1 VVEVD
6 GGSGNC
12 IHKVDLDPGILWSWH
27 AIEVTTQVPGTQY
40 IVSHGYY
47 DQHNHCVS
55 LVGATNEGGKVRR
68 YGGVPGSGPGSLYV
82 PYHLAVDAADGTI
95 FVADHHNGRVVVL
108 SPALE
113 FVQCIATQG
122 DELKSRPRRLC
133 LDSKSRL
140 LYVGQDDGTLTV
152 LRL

>member
-1 VVEVD
+1 
-6 GGSGNC
+6 
-12 IHKVDLDPGILWSWH
+12 VDLNPGILWSWH
-27 AIEVTTQVPGTQY
+27 AIEFAAQVSEAHY
-40 IVSHGYY
+40 LVSHGYY

-55 LVGATNEGGKVRR
+55 LIGGPGKVRQ
-68 YGGVPGSGPGSLYV
+68 YGGVPGSGSGKLYV

-113 FVQCIATQG
+113 FVRCLATQG
-122 DELKSRPRRLC
+122 AELKSRPRRLC
-133 LDSKSRL
+133 FDSKSRL
-140 LYVGQDDGTLTV
+140 LYIGQDDGTLTV